1 MRVVIYWQKKSTADH
16 RRRIRERFSLPEG
29 MTINGE
35 TIADIRKEGIKDLQA
50 LEQTGFIKLR
60 NK

>member
-1 MRVVIYWQKKSTADH
+1 MRVVIYWQDKSTAGH
-16 RRRIRERFSLPEG
+16 RRRIRERFGIPDG

-35 TIADIRKEGIKDLQA
+35 TVADIRQEDMKDLQA
-50 LEQTGFIKLR
+50 LEEAGFIKLR

>member
-1 MRVVIYWQKKSTADH
+1 MRVVIYWQKKSTAGY
-16 RRRIRERFSLPEG
+16 RRRIRERFGIPDG

-35 TIADIRKEGIKDLQA
+35 TIADVRKEDIKDLQA
-50 LEQTGFIKLR
+50 LEETGFIKLR